1 MGGYRTSDLS
11 GEDTPAEREQA
22 VKLQESSDPENCLD
36 YIFSVDIFN
45 KGVDIPRIN
54 QVVVLRPTES
64 PIIFVQQLGRG
75 LCKFEDKDYVVVIDF
90 IANYATNYLIPLAF
104 SRERNYS
111 KEALR
116 CYMHAGSRL
125 IAGASTVSF
134 DEISREHIYES
145 LDCAN
150 FSLVSLIRRNYLGL
164 KQKLGRIPRLMDFE
178 TFGGHGCLLHPAQL
192 EPALLS

>member
-1 MGGYRTSDLS
+1 MK
-11 GEDTPAEREQA
+11 A
-22 VKLQESSDPENCLD
+22 
-36 YIFSVDIFN
+36 
-45 KGVDIPRIN
+45 VDIPCIN
-54 QVVVLRPTES
+54 QVVLLRPTES

-75 LCKFEDKDYVVVIDF
+75 LRKFEDKDYVVVIDF
-90 IANYATNYLIPLAF
+90 IANYATNYLIPLVF
-104 SRERNYS
+104 SGERNYS

-116 CYMHAGSRL
+116 CYTHAGNRL

-145 LDCAN
+145 LDRAN

-178 TFGGHGCLLHPAQL
+178 TFGDMDACCILRN
-192 EPALLS
+192 